1 MPFKINNIKVY
12 NGGNPRFQ
20 VHRKYGKFPSNL
32 TLGFENEIVYEPD
45 NYRKIDDKVT
55 DFIISNPY
63 LYMKLEQSNEGVEIN
78 SHPFNWNW
86 YKTLMKDSGK
96 ENFIDELC
104 SLKSSNFYINND
116 CGFHIHLSRKF
127 FSKKHLLKMVK
138 FFYNK
143 DNSKFLYKISQRT
156 RAFLNEFASS
166 RMPTYEKCIR
176 RSGAYD
182 YCDYKEIP
190 YTFEQIASWGSY
202 KFDSQMGEKGT
213 VLNLCPRNTIEIRL
227 FKGTT
232 NPVLF
237 RAYLEFALA
246 VSLFTRDNAYNKI
259 DINNFKKYVKK
270 HNKHYKNL
278 IRLIKNPRGI
288 K

>member
-63 LYMKLEQSNEGVEIN
+63 LYMKLEQSNDGVEIN
-78 SHPFNWNW
+78 SQPFNWNW
-86 YKTLMKDSGK
+86 YLRLMKDSGK
-96 ENFIDELC
+96 ENFIDELA
-104 SLKSSNFYINND
+104 SLKSYNNFYVDGN

-127 FSKKHLLKMVK
+127 FSKQHLVKMVK
-138 FFYNK
+138 FFYSQENT
-143 DNSKFLYKISQRT
+143 KFLYKISKRQKEDFIEYTSNKIPMRET
-156 RAFLNEFASS
+156 VDKFYNE
-166 RMPTYEKCIR
+166 E
-176 RSGAYD
+176 YD
-182 YCDYKEIP
+182 AP
-190 YTFEQIASWGSY
+190 YTFEEIASLKRF
-202 KFDSQMGEKGT
+202 KFDSIIGEKSSI
-213 VLNLCPRNTIEIRL
+213 LNLYPRNTIEIRL

-246 VSLFTRDNAYNKI
+246 VSLFTRDTDYDNITIK
-259 DINNFKKYVKK
+259 NFKKYVKK
-270 HNKHYKNL
+270 HINDYKNAS
-278 IRLIKNPRGI
+278 RLITRPKSLRA
-288 K
+288 